1 VRSYI
6 LLILLL
12 IGAAFGAGYYGFSFR
27 GDYQAS
33 PKDKV
38 DISYLKRKFVKENQS
53 INRISTR
60 SLFPTQDFKTLAFS
74 KTSNE
79 ITNRDVFFKSNNCF
93 EEITKIQANV
103 SVHKVLYWE
112 RYRCGLEKE
121 LPGSFF
127 QFPPFAHP
135 SGYSFVYLFYKLKGE
150 DKVDKSWI
158 LNHIEYL
165 TYEELKIFKKK
176 WKSLPEPYSQ
186 LADLDPDTRVLIGS
200 LTGTF
205 FSGDN
210 VYLLDWD
217 IFNFFETIYK
227 VYKKDDFI
235 NHFKDSSYNVS
246 KLSKKKCLIKEGNL
260 CWNYSLAHMIEKVG
274 YSKLTISLILIGFI
288 ISTLFAIYSLFSKE
302 KKEDE
307 KRKFALRIL
316 SHELRT
322 PVASILLKIE
332 NLLNNFDHFTDDDQE
347 RILKISSDAHR
358 LRRLIEM
365 STNYLTTS
373 QKKNNHGKELES
385 LNEFFETLNLDYPG
399 VKFQMLEKDI
409 KLNCDE
415 YWLQV
420 CLKNLIENALS
431 HGKDPIEVQC
441 QVSERS
447 VKISVIDSG
456 ECIFESLK
464 QMTEDFVKGSKSSGT
479 GLGLNI
485 VQTTLKSLNGKLEF
499 SKNPTTFTINLTRS
513 GHEPKTITN

>member
-1 VRSYI
+1 MRSYV

-38 DISYLKRKFVKENQS
+38 DISYLKRKFVKENQA

-60 SLFPTQDFKTLAFS
+60 VLFPTQDFKALAFGKQS
-74 KTSNE
+74 TG
-79 ITNRDVFFKSNNCF
+79 ITKRETFYTSNNCF
-93 EEITKIQANV
+93 EEITQIQANT

-112 RYRCGLEKE
+112 KFRCGLEKE

-127 QFPPFAHP
+127 QFPPFHHP
-135 SGYSFVYLFYKLKGE
+135 SGHSFVYLFYKLKGE
-150 DKVDKSWI
+150 SRVDKSWMFH
-158 LNHIEYL
+158 HIEYL
-165 TYEELKIFKKK
+165 TYEELKILKDK
-176 WKSLPEPYSQ
+176 WRTLPEPYQQ
-186 LADLDPDTRVLIGS
+186 LAGLDPEARSLIGT

-205 FSGDN
+205 FSGN
-210 VYLLDWD
+210 KVYLLDWD

-227 VYKKDDFI
+227 VYKKEDFI
-235 NHFKDSSYNVS
+235 NHFKDSSYNIS
-246 KLSKKKCLIKEGNL
+246 LMSKKKCLIKEGNL
-260 CWNYSLAHMIEKVG
+260 CWNYSLSHMIEKVG
-274 YSKLTISLILIGFI
+274 YNKLTISLILIGFI
-288 ISTLFAIYSLFSKE
+288 LSTLFAIYSMFSKE

-332 NLLNNFDHFTDDDQE
+332 NLLNNFDHFTDNDQE
-347 RILKISSDAHR
+347 KILKISSDAHR

-373 QKKNNHGKELES
+373 QQKNNINKEIES
-385 LNEFFETLNLDYPG
+385 LNEFFENLNLDYPS
-399 VKFQMLEKDI
+399 VNFHMLEKDI
-409 KLNCDE
+409 MLICDE

-420 CLKNLIENALS
+420 CIKNLIENALN
-431 HGKDPIEVQC
+431 HGEAPIDVKC
-441 QVSERS
+441 QVSEKS

-499 SKNPTTFTINLTRS
+499 SKDPTTFTINLTKE
-513 GHEPKTITN
+513 H